1 MEPLRVDAG
10 AGTGKTATLAGRIVH
25 LVERGEVEPEQ
36 VLGITFTNKAAGEL
50 ADRIRTALGD
60 RVGPGREVE
69 VHTYHGF
76 AARLLE
82 QYGSLVGVERDAR
95 IVTPTFARQLME
107 DALAGG
113 SYRLLDLT
121 NRAHTVQKLARLAGQ
136 LGDNLLTPSMAMD
149 AVPSEPDDVWE
160 ERREL
165 LETLERYGSE
175 KTRMRV
181 VDYADLIERAAKL
194 VNSHPEI
201 ARRVADRYRVVLLDE
216 YQDTNPAQ
224 REMLRGL
231 FAGGYSVTAVGDPDQ
246 TIYEWRG
253 ASSGELRRI
262 PRALPAPGWR
272 RGGDAS
278 PHSQPPLGERHPRS
292 GQRGQRDRSTTARR
306 TPLQPVPGTPPGIV
320 TVSWSANAIR
330 EAETIATIMRSLHD
344 EGIAWRDMAVLF
356 RKNKDIALVHDALE
370 EHGIPVEVA
379 NLGGLLGIPEVADV
393 HAWLRILG
401 DPDETPSLV
410 RILTGSRFRLGLGDI
425 APLAR
430 WVRAHRPTPS
440 PEGEPEGPL
449 PPAGLLEA
457 VDHLEEIDGLRSGP
471 SSRSESS
478 ETCSAT

>member
-1 MEPLRVDAG
+1 MINRPMEPLRVDAG

-60 RVGPGREVE
+60 AVGPGREVE

-82 QYGSLVGVERDAR
+82 QYGALVGVESDAR

-121 NRAHTVQKLARLAGQ
+121 NRAYTVNKLARLAGQ
-136 LGDNLLTPSMAMD
+136 LGDNLLTPAMAIK
-149 AVPSEPDDVWE
+149 AVPVETDDIWD

-165 LETLERYGSE
+165 LETLERYWSE

-194 VNSHPEI
+194 VEEHPEI
-201 ARRVADRYRVVLLDE
+201 AKRVADRYRVVLLDE

-253 ASSGELRRI
+253 ASLENFAGFPGHFPLRGGGEAATLPLTLNRRSGSAILDLANDVRDKIDDRGSEAAPAGAGDPARRDNRELVAQRH
-262 PRALPAPGWR
+262 R
-272 RGGDAS
+272 RGGDDRNHHEVAPRRWDGVAGHGGALPKEQGHRDRPRRPRGAWDPS
-278 PHSQPPLGERHPRS
+278 RGGQPGRTARHPR
-292 GQRGQRDRSTTARR
+292 GGRCPR
-306 TPLQPVPGTPPGIV
+306 L
-320 TVSWSANAIR
+320 
-330 EAETIATIMRSLHD
+330 ATH
-344 EGIAWRDMAVLF
+344 
-356 RKNKDIALVHDALE
+356 
-370 EHGIPVEVA
+370 
-379 NLGGLLGIPEVADV
+379 
-393 HAWLRILG
+393 
-401 DPDETPSLV
+401 
-410 RILTGSRFRLGLGDI
+410 SR
-425 APLAR
+425 
-430 WVRAHRPTPS
+430 
-440 PEGEPEGPL
+440 
-449 PPAGLLEA
+449 
-457 VDHLEEIDGLRSGP
+457 
-471 SSRSESS
+471 
-478 ETCSAT
+478 